1 MKRFAVSLLLIVL
14 FALLIVPA
22 LAQGDVPTEPTAPF
36 VPPSP
41 DVVVNGVLTAL
52 AAIFAAA
59 MSSPLTVTVVSLVKR
74 LPFLSAVPAQQ
85 LNLAVAALLSLIY
98 WGAGVL
104 GFSIQL
110 ETVAQ
115 VILALVPIFAGT
127 LVNYSSNQGVYNSVK
142 GMPII
147 GYSRS

>member
-1 MKRFAVSLLLIVL
+1 MDF
-14 FALLIVPA
+14 PA
-22 LAQGDVPTEPTAPF
+22 LKSELDNDPAGLGYAVMQPEQIQI
-36 VPPSP
+36 
-41 DVVVNGVLTAL
+41 AL

-142 GMPII
+142 GMPIV